1 MRNETKHVIRD
12 KTRNKE
18 MLNLNSKLN
27 MKTTLLSILLVCAYG
42 LINPTQTKGQSLLNA
57 EVSYSAESGISN
69 GASLGIEYEKFFS
82 ENFSLP
88 LKVSAGYTVKSDY
101 NSFSIELHKGFRK
114 YFGNGF
120 FGEQYLGL
128 GMMANYYKVESIWYY
143 DQFDNLVRFKDGAN
157 WGFMPSVT
165 IGGGYNITHKKG
177 TSNFIWVRPK
187 IYWNFGLRGLAMP
200 FSSVQIGFTH
210 NIKNSK

>member
-1 MRNETKHVIRD
+1 MKNEI
-12 KTRNKE
+12 E
-18 MLNLNSKLN
+18 KLN
-27 MKTTLLSILLVCAYG
+27 QIKTGKIEMFNLKSISTMKITLLFTFILCAYG
-42 LINPTQTKGQSLLNA
+42 IFNPMQTNGQSLLNA
-57 EVSYSAESGISN
+57 EVSYASEN
-69 GASLGIEYEKFFS
+69 GAFHGVSLGLEHEKFFS

-88 LKVSAGYTVKSDY
+88 LKVSASYTAKADY
-101 NSFSIELHKGFRK
+101 NSVSIELLKGFRR

-143 DQFDNLVRFKDGAN
+143 DQFDNVVRFKDGAN

-165 IGGGYNITHKKG
+165 LGGGYNITHKKG

-187 IYWNFGLRGLAMP
+187 VYWNFGIRGLAMP
-200 FSSVQIGFTH
+200 YASVQIGFTH
-210 NIKNSK
+210 TFKTSK